1 MGSFSSYAGWIIPPE
16 SEIIIIAETPSIAH
30 HAFYVL
36 RRMGFDENIYYYQ
49 DGVQEWVRS
58 GNEVSMLNLIH
69 PRELQRIL
77 EEDNIEVI
85 DVRNAFEYQKGR
97 IGNSINIPDHHIRYR
112 HKKLDKEKR
121 LVIHCSS
128 GLRSSLAST
137 ILLRHGFKHLY
148 NLAGG
153 YTGYIESLKK

>member
-1 MGSFSSYAGWIIPPE
+1 MNGSYNIKLMGSFSSYAGWIIPPE

-85 DVRNAFEYQKGR
+85 DVRNAFEHQKGR
-97 IGNSINIPDHHIRYR
+97 IGNSINIPDHHIRDR
-112 HKKLDKEKR
+112 HKKLDKEKKAGNTLFFR
-121 LVIHCSS
+121 AKVFSC
-128 GLRSSLAST
+128 
-137 ILLRHGFKHLY
+137 LY
-148 NLAGG
+148 YFIKAWF
-153 YTGYIESLKK
+153 